1 MSDEFFFE
9 KLSVYNKSLIYSID
23 LCNIA
28 SDFPYKFSRIRD
40 QLIGAGISIP
50 LNIAEGSGRKS
61 SKEKSNFYKIA
72 RSSLFE
78 CIPILGICLNLNL
91 IDRNQYVKF
100 KERSVEISK
109 MINGLVSSLPPS

>member
-1 MSDEFFFE
+1 MNNDFFFE
-9 KLSVYNKSLIYSID
+9 KLHVYSKSLQYSID

-40 QLIGAGISIP
+40 QIIGAGISVP

-61 SKEKSNFYKIA
+61 EKDKANFYKIA

-78 CIPILGICLNLNL
+78 CIPILQICASLHL
-91 IDRNQYVKF
+91 IDEARRMELR
-100 KERSVEISK
+100 ERAVEISK
-109 MINGLVSSLPPS
+109 MINGLISSLPAS